1 VIDPYPGDVHI
12 KNEHLSGEYSIFST
26 TEYDSTMIGKMKK
39 WLGIEGVKLELI
51 IPEVVP
57 AKDGEV
63 KGQIRF
69 QSMNPQEV
77 TGIRIVFIERYS
89 RGRGKEKLT
98 DEYELGRTEINK
110 HIDIPSGTIQELD
123 FTLPFKIVPSDFEE
137 IGRRNPV
144 AGSFVKVAKYISQVK
159 SEYRIEA
166 EAVVKGTALNPFDRK
181 EINVR

>member
-1 VIDPYPGDVHI
+1 
-12 KNEHLSGEYSIFST
+12 
-26 TEYDSTMIGKMKK
+26 MIGKMKK

-57 AKDGEV
+57 AKEAEV

-110 HIDIPSGTIQELD
+110 HIDIPSGTILELD
-123 FTLPFKIVPSDFEE
+123 FTLPFKIVYSDFEE
-137 IGRRNPV
+137 RGRRNPV

-159 SEYRIEA
+159 SEYRVEA
-166 EAVVKGTALNPFDRK
+166 EAIVKGTALNPFDRK
-181 EINVR
+181 EIAVR